1 MPLSTKRQ
9 EVVPSLRNLTHS
21 LSWSASPAAWND
33 VVVLLADASKTQVET
48 SRRFRQLLFQERVQ
62 QRKQRQPKFT
72 PLSVIWRA
80 SGDAYA
86 LESDARQTLR
96 ETLRLLLR
104 LGRQGALCAESL
116 QEGRSDFGRIS
127 VLYCSDFSGLS
138 NKQSLFR
145 ASQKGVQGKIKRE
158 P

>member
-1 MPLSTKRQ
+1 MLLSTKRQ
-9 EVVPSLRNLTHS
+9 GVVPSVRNLTHS

-33 VVVLLADASKTQVET
+33 VVVLLADASKMQVET
-48 SRRFRQLLFQERVQ
+48 SRRFRQLLFQERVQPVQ

-86 LESDARQTLR
+86 LESEARQDR
-96 ETLRLLLR
+96 
-104 LGRQGALCAESL
+104 
-116 QEGRSDFGRIS
+116 
-127 VLYCSDFSGLS
+127 
-138 NKQSLFR
+138 
-145 ASQKGVQGKIKRE
+145 